1 MALAVSMLACANP
14 ELLAQSYNYVAQWGS
29 FGIGNGCFNI
39 PAGIAIDAS
48 GYVYVSDSGNHRI
61 QKFTKNGAFISTW
74 GAPGSGAGEFNN
86 PSGVAVNGAGNIY
99 VADFGND
106 RIQKFDSL
114 GNYILAWGGTGSAP
128 GQFSQPE
135 GLCCDTS
142 GNVYVAEYSN
152 HRVQK
157 FDSNG
162 TYITSW
168 GTFGTLPGQFYR
180 PVGVSADNSG
190 NIYVAD
196 SGNDR
201 VQKFD
206 SNGNYLAGW
215 GSHGPG
221 NGQFNEPDYTAVD
234 ASGNLY
240 VTDSNN
246 DRIQKFAPDGTYLKQ
261 WGSYGT
267 GNGQYQYLRGIA
279 LDAPGNV
286 YVVDFSGARVQVSN
300 SFPVIT
306 GPTLA
311 TVIQDGNFNYQITA
325 TNGQTIYG
333 ATNLPPGLTVNTGT
347 GLITGMPSGSGT
359 TDATISAT
367 NSDGTSTMALTIAV
381 YPAKPKLT
389 TFSPVTGMNFFPI
402 TLTIS
407 GQYFFAGTGSSGV
420 TSVKAG
426 TTSISVLSVPADSSM
441 IAIIPAC
448 MPQGTYDI
456 TAATAGGTTDT
467 IAQKL
472 VVATAGPNGSP
483 SKPDFTCLNSAD
495 SITFSWTLGT
505 VNDPVNSLTGYYL
518 QVGTVPGGNDKFDG
532 DVGTALSYGITGCGN
547 GVNFFARVRAKNSAG
562 YYSAYSDPSAG
573 AAVAIQSG
581 IKVTNN
587 LIGPSNAQ
595 ASIQYTL
602 TSDSM
607 VKITVHDSN
616 GRQVRTLLS
625 EYKAAGAYSNI
636 SWDGKTDGGELAPSG
651 MYIVFINAGSY
662 RDRKKV
668 IIVR

>member
-1 MALAVSMLACANP
+1 MALAISLLACANP

-39 PAGIAIDAS
+39 PAGIAIDSS

-61 QKFTKNGAFISTW
+61 QKFTKNGTFLFAW
-74 GAPGSGAGEFNN
+74 GTPGSGTGQFNN
-86 PSGVAVNGAGNIY
+86 PSGIAVNGSGNVY

-106 RIQKFDSL
+106 RVQEFDS
-114 GNYILAWGGTGSAP
+114 GGTYITAWGSTGSAT

-135 GLCCDTS
+135 GICCDAS

-157 FDSNG
+157 FDSSG
-162 TYITSW
+162 TYLTSW

-201 VQKFD
+201 MQKFN
-206 SNGNYLAGW
+206 SNGSYLAGW

-221 NGQFNEPDYTAVD
+221 NGQFNDPEYTAVD
-234 ASGNLY
+234 ASGNIY

-246 DRIQKFAPDGTYLKQ
+246 DRIQKFASDGTYLKQ
-261 WGSYGT
+261 WGGYGT

-279 LDAPGNV
+279 LDVPGNV
-286 YVVDFSGARVQVSN
+286 YVVDYSGARVQVSN

-306 GPTLA
+306 GPTFA
-311 TVIQDGNFNYQITA
+311 TVVQDGSFNYQITA
-325 TNGQTIYG
+325 TNNQTIYG
-333 ATNLPPGLTVNTGT
+333 ATNLPSGLTVNSGT
-347 GLITGMPSGSGT
+347 GLITGIPSGSGT

-367 NSDGTSTMALTIAV
+367 NSDGTGTAVLTIAV
-381 YPAKPKLT
+381 SPAKPRLT
-389 TFSPVTGMNFFPI
+389 AFSPVTGMNFFPVTI
-402 TLTIS
+402 TIS

-420 TSVKAG
+420 SNVKAG
-426 TTSISVLSVPADSSM
+426 TTSASVLSVPSDAY
-441 IAIIPAC
+441 IVAAIPAC
-448 MPQGTYDI
+448 MPPGTYDI

-467 IAQKL
+467 IALKF
-472 VVATAGPNGSP
+472 VVTTAGPNGAP
-483 SKPDFTCLNSAD
+483 SKPGFTCSNSAA
-495 SITFSWTLGT
+495 SITFNWTPGT

-518 QVGTVPGGNDKFDG
+518 QVGTAPGGCDKYDG
-532 DVGTALSYGITGCGN
+532 DVGTALSYSLAGCGN
-547 GVNFFARVRAKNSAG
+547 GVNYFARVRAKNSAG

-587 LIGPSNAQ
+587 LIGPSNPQ

-602 TSDSM
+602 TQDTM

-616 GRQVRTLLS
+616 GRQIRTLLS
-625 EYKAAGAYSNI
+625 EYKTAGAYSNV
-636 SWDGKTDGGELAPSG
+636 SWDAKTDSGESAPSG

-662 RDRKKV
+662 KDRKKV